1 MSKRRDDRPQAG
13 QLFEGRVGLNLSS
26 RTGKV
31 VLLVGDQ
38 GSNLS
43 QKRWRS
49 GSVGKREEL
58 QTGKKGVLS
67 RPGTLEQA
75 RGQGRSRRE

>member
-1 MSKRRDDRPQAG
+1 MFK
-13 QLFEGRVGLNLSS
+13 GRVGLNLSS
-26 RTGKV
+26 RTRKV

-38 GSNLS
+38 GNMS

-49 GSVGKREEL
+49 SSGGKREEL

-75 RGQGRSRRE
+75 RGLGKKQKGVKGSKVVARC